1 MSTLLEQA
9 IIDAEALREAAMK
22 NAEASIVEKYSSEV
36 KAAVESLLSEEFEE
50 DLAEEEESDESSV
63 IKDIPYANVDGKEAI
78 KVHLDLEALERS
90 LNEEGS
96 DEAEQ
101 THEDLAS
108 EVLDEEVETSGD
120 DDGIETVTLDVAEL
134 AEAVSRYDFPEGA
147 TPEQRQKIIDDK
159 RREKSL
165 SRLRPGD
172 DGYAGSTEEDNEYWN
187 REDESIDIDGTLLAA
202 IAEELRVDVGMPG
215 QGMGGRT
222 TPTSADLEGQEAT
235 LANLKDDELAEEHEA
250 FQKAKEEAD
259 MYLEQVKK
267 LTASNKKLQTTLT
280 TLNERMED
288 VNLSNARLLYTNR
301 VLKSNS
307 LNERQRTR
315 IVESISTAGSVE
327 EAKVIYDT
335 LQSAVGGTKR
345 VPQSLSEA
353 VDRSSP
359 TLPRNS
365 SRATK
370 QPNAQNPQYN
380 RMRALAGI
388 KGDN

>member
-50 DLAEEEESDESSV
+50 ELDEEEESEESPV
-63 IKDIPYANVDGKEAI
+63 MNEVPYANEDGDSP
-78 KVHLDLEALERS
+78 VTVRLDLEALERA

-108 EVLDEEVETSGD
+108 EVLDEEVEASGD
-120 DDGIETVTLDVAEL
+120 DKETVTLDVAEL
-134 AEAVSRYDFPEGA
+134 ADA
-147 TPEQRQKIIDDK
+147 
-159 RREKSL
+159 EKEVEL
-165 SRLRPGD
+165 
-172 DGYAGSTEEDNEYWN
+172 
-187 REDESIDIDGTLLAA
+187 DETLLAA

-250 FQKAKEEAD
+250 LQKAKEEAD

-280 TLNERMED
+280 TINERMED

-335 LQSAVGGTKR
+335 LSKRSGRHKACPAITKR
-345 VPQSLSEA
+345 
-353 VDRSSP
+353 SS
-359 TLPRNS
+359 
-365 SRATK
+365 
-370 QPNAQNPQYN
+370 
-380 RMRALAGI
+380 
-388 KGDN
+388 

>member
-50 DLAEEEESDESSV
+50 ELDEEEESEESPV
-63 IKDIPYANVDGKEAI
+63 MNEVPYANEDGDSP
-78 KVHLDLEALERS
+78 VTVRLDLEALERA

-101 THEDLAS
+101 THEELAE
-108 EVLDEEVETSGD
+108 EVLDEEVEASGND
-120 DDGIETVTLDVAEL
+120 DKETVTLNVAEL
-134 AEAVSRYDFPEGA
+134 AEAD
-147 TPEQRQKIIDDK
+147 
-159 RREKSL
+159 
-165 SRLRPGD
+165 
-172 DGYAGSTEEDNEYWN
+172 EEIEL
-187 REDESIDIDGTLLAA
+187 DETLLNA

-250 FQKAKEEAD
+250 LQKAKEEAD

-267 LTASNKKLQTTLT
+267 LTASNKKLQTALT
-280 TLNERMED
+280 TINERMED

-345 VPQSLSEA
+345 APQSLSEA

-365 SRATK
+365 SRKTK

>member
-50 DLAEEEESDESSV
+50 ELDEEEESEESPV
-63 IKDIPYANVDGKEAI
+63 MNEVPYANEDGDSP
-78 KVHLDLEALERS
+78 VTVRLDLEALERA

-108 EVLDEEVETSGD
+108 EVLDEEVEASGD
-120 DDGIETVTLDVAEL
+120 DKETVTLDVAEL
-134 AEAVSRYDFPEGA
+134 AEAD
-147 TPEQRQKIIDDK
+147 
-159 RREKSL
+159 
-165 SRLRPGD
+165 
-172 DGYAGSTEEDNEYWN
+172 EEIEL
-187 REDESIDIDGTLLAA
+187 DETLLNA

-250 FQKAKEEAD
+250 LQKAKEEAD

-280 TLNERMED
+280 TINERMED

-345 VPQSLSEA
+345 APQSLSEA

-365 SRATK
+365 SRKTK

>member
-50 DLAEEEESDESSV
+50 EEELDEEEESDESPV
-63 IKDIPYANVDGKEAI
+63 MNEVPYANEDGDSP
-78 KVHLDLEALERS
+78 VTVRLDLEALERA

-108 EVLDEEVETSGD
+108 EVLDEEVEASD
-120 DDGIETVTLDVAEL
+120 DDGKETVTLDVAEL
-134 AEAVSRYDFPEGA
+134 AETV
-147 TPEQRQKIIDDK
+147 
-159 RREKSL
+159 
-165 SRLRPGD
+165 
-172 DGYAGSTEEDNEYWN
+172 
-187 REDESIDIDGTLLAA
+187 EDEEEVELDETLLAA

-250 FQKAKEEAD
+250 LQKAKEEAD

-280 TLNERMED
+280 TINERMED

-345 VPQSLSEA
+345 APQSLSEA

-365 SRATK
+365 SRKTK

>member
-50 DLAEEEESDESSV
+50 ELDEKEESDESPV
-63 IKDIPYANVDGKEAI
+63 MNEVPYANEDGDSP
-78 KVHLDLEALERS
+78 VTVRLDLEALERA

-101 THEDLAS
+101 THEDLAE
-108 EVLDEEVETSGD
+108 EVLDEEVGASGGD
-120 DDGIETVTLDVAEL
+120 DDKETVTLDVAEL
-134 AEAVSRYDFPEGA
+134 AEAD
-147 TPEQRQKIIDDK
+147 
-159 RREKSL
+159 
-165 SRLRPGD
+165 
-172 DGYAGSTEEDNEYWN
+172 EEIEL
-187 REDESIDIDGTLLAA
+187 DETLLNA

-250 FQKAKEEAD
+250 LQKAKEEAD
-259 MYLEQVKK
+259 MYLEQVRK
-267 LTASNKKLQTTLT
+267 LTASNEKLQTTLT

-345 VPQSLSEA
+345 APQSLSEA

-365 SRATK
+365 SRKTK

>member
-9 IIDAEALREAAMK
+9 IVDAEALREAAMK

-50 DLAEEEESDESSV
+50 ELDEEEESEESPV
-63 IKDIPYANVDGKEAI
+63 MNEVPYANEDGDSP
-78 KVHLDLEALERS
+78 VTVRLDLEALERA

-101 THEDLAS
+101 THEDLAE
-108 EVLDEEVETSGD
+108 EVLDEEVEASGD
-120 DDGIETVTLDVAEL
+120 DDKETVTLDVAEL
-134 AEAVSRYDFPEGA
+134 ADAD
-147 TPEQRQKIIDDK
+147 
-159 RREKSL
+159 
-165 SRLRPGD
+165 
-172 DGYAGSTEEDNEYWN
+172 EEEV
-187 REDESIDIDGTLLAA
+187 ELDETLLAA

-250 FQKAKEEAD
+250 LQKAKEEAD

-327 EAKVIYDT
+327 EAKVIYET

-345 VPQSLSEA
+345 APQSLSEA

-365 SRATK
+365 SRKTK
-370 QPNAQNPQYN
+370 QQNAQNPQYN

>member
-50 DLAEEEESDESSV
+50 ELDEEEESKESPV
-63 IKDIPYANVDGKEAI
+63 MNEVPYANEDGDSP
-78 KVHLDLEALERS
+78 VTVRLDLEALERA

-108 EVLDEEVETSGD
+108 EVLDEEVEASGD
-120 DDGIETVTLDVAEL
+120 DDKETVTLDVAEL
-134 AEAVSRYDFPEGA
+134 AEAD
-147 TPEQRQKIIDDK
+147 
-159 RREKSL
+159 
-165 SRLRPGD
+165 
-172 DGYAGSTEEDNEYWN
+172 EEIEL
-187 REDESIDIDGTLLAA
+187 DETLLNA

-250 FQKAKEEAD
+250 LQKAKEEAD
-259 MYLEQVKK
+259 MYLEQVEK
-267 LTASNKKLQTTLT
+267 LTASNEKLQTTLT
-280 TLNERMED
+280 TLNERMEE

-345 VPQSLSEA
+345 APQSLSEA

-365 SRATK
+365 SRKNK